1 MLNLTAAGRL
11 GRDAET
17 KSVGDSTVTKFSIAV
32 DVYANKEKVTQ
43 WIDCDFWGARG
54 ERLAQYLTKGSNV
67 TATGEA
73 LLRDYQARD
82 GSMKSAL
89 SLRVSNIT
97 LQGGKND
104 GGQSHAAP
112 AQPQRPQTQTQTPGQ
127 RERQAS
133 MAVQAPDDFG
143 DDIPFSQEAA

>member
-17 KSVGDSTVTKFSIAV
+17 KTVGDSTVTKFSIAV
-32 DVYANKEKVTQ
+32 DVYQNREKVTQ
-43 WIDCDFWGARG
+43 WIDCDFWGVRG
-54 ERLAQYLTKGSNV
+54 ERVAQYLTKGSNV
-67 TATGEA
+67 TATGDA
-73 LLRDYQARD
+73 MLREYQARD

-89 SLRVSNIT
+89 SLRVNNLT
-97 LQGGKND
+97 LQGGKSD

-112 AQPQRPQTQTQTPGQ
+112 QPQRPQTPGQ

-133 MAVQAPDDFG
+133 MAVQAPSDFDDP
-143 DDIPFSQEAA
+143 IPF